1 MSIFATTFS
10 TVTRVATALL
20 AQDCYVCGDQCG
32 NDGNAPLCAAC
43 ASALPRLPTACCPV
57 CALPTT
63 DGATCGQCLKDP
75 PHYDATV
82 APFVYAF
89 PIEHL
94 VQALKYQSRLP
105 LAAWFALALLKRL
118 KEKTEQSEQAPLGV
132 DCIMP
137 LPLHALRLKQR
148 GYNQAMEIA
157 RPLANALAVPLLWEA
172 CLRERHTVP
181 QTSLPWKARG
191 KNVRDAFHC
200 QIDLTGKTVAVVD
213 DVMTTGTTLNEL
225 ARTLKKHG
233 AARVIN
239 YVVARTL
246 KQ

>member
-1 MSIFATTFS
+1 MSISAALLTRATS
-10 TVTRVATALL
+10 ALL
-20 AQDCYVCGDQCG
+20 AQDCYVCGG
-32 NDGNAPLCAAC
+32 ASGNATLCAAC
-43 ASALPRLPTACCPV
+43 ADELPRLPASCCPV
-57 CALPTT
+57 CALPTM
-63 DGATCGQCLKDP
+63 DGAICGQCLRES

-82 APFVYAF
+82 APFAYAF

-105 LAAWFALALLKRL
+105 LAAWFAQALAQRL
-118 KEKTEQSEQAPLGV
+118 KPHLNDQAPLHI
-132 DCIMP
+132 DCVIP
-137 LPLHALRLKQR
+137 LPLHAQRLKER

-157 RPLANALAVPLLWEA
+157 RPLARMLAVPLLAEA
-172 CLRERHTVP
+172 CLRERHTAP

-213 DVMTTGTTLNEL
+213 DVMTTGTTLNEF

-233 AARVIN
+233 AVRVIN
-239 YVVARTL
+239 CVVARTL